1 MNGYTNQYLANTV
14 NAATPERLLLM
25 LHDGA
30 IRFATLAIKA
40 IEANQADKR
49 SYYINKTNAILSEF
63 SATLD
68 RSHDPE
74 LADNLDGLYGYMQ
87 RQLMEANLK
96 NTTEPVKEVKTMLT
110 ELRVT
115 WAKAVEINK
124 TGQPAVAGAGDQ
136 DESAGKPLYKPIAI
150 AL

>member
-1 MNGYTNQYLANTV
+1 MNGYTNQYLVNTV
-14 NAATPERLLLM
+14 NSASPEQLLLM
-25 LHDGA
+25 LYDGA
-30 IRFATLAIKA
+30 IRFAALAVKA
-40 IEANQADKR
+40 IEEGQVDKR

-68 RSHDPE
+68 RSHEAE
-74 LADNLDGLYGYMQ
+74 LADNLDGLYSFMQ

-96 NTTEPVKEVKTMLT
+96 NIAEPVKEVKMMLSD
-110 ELRVT
+110 LRAT

-124 TGQPAVAGAGDQ
+124 TGQQPVTGKEETVPAKTA
-136 DESAGKPLYKPIAI
+136 YKPFAA